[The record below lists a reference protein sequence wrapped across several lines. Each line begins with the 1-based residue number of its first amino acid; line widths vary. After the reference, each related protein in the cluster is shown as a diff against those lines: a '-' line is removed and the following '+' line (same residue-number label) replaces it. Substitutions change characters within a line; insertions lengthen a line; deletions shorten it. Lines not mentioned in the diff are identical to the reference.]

1 MTGVALL
8 KRGRPPHDDVLTP
21 AEWRVLAYVQL
32 GRSNPEIAEHLGV
45 SVNTVRYH
53 LGNLLAKSERDSRRE
68 LRGWRPQGL
77 TGARAE
83 APFFRGDRV
92 ASLRGLLA
100 QPEAETFGLSAS
112 DLLRFGSD
120 QTDSEAPLFS
130 GTVEYVARV
139 DALDDDTLTLA
150 LPEPTDLQAG
160 DWTAVNGVRLVVESS
175 EQRRVVVGVPQGAH
189 RRTNLG
195 ALKPQDGVN
204 FEPARRVTDRL
215 SGHVVSG
222 IVETTATLRALDPE
236 GDAIV
241 AAYETPR
248 ELLPRIIEKGRVAVD
263 GVSLTVSERTRS
275 GFCVSLAP
283 FTRGR
288 TNLVDRRLGEQVNI
302 ETDVLAHVVD
312 RLIERAIAGDVD
324 HSQEIAPANAN
335 GNGEVDGDP
344 D

>member
-1 MTGVALL
+1 MTGAAVL

-32 GRSNPEIAEHLGV
+32 GRGNPEIAEHLGV

-53 LGNLLAKSERDSRRE
+53 LSNLLAKSERRSRRE
-68 LRGWRPQGL
+68 LASWRPEGL

-92 ASLRGLLA
+92 ASLRSLLA
-100 QPEAETFGLSAS
+100 QSEADAFGLTVS
-112 DLLRFGSD
+112 DLLRLGSD
-120 QTDSEAPLFS
+120 AGTSESEAPLFS

-139 DALDDDTLTLA
+139 AALAEDVITLA
-150 LPEPTDLQAG
+150 LPEPSDLRPG
-160 DWTAVNGVRLVVESS
+160 DWAAVNGVRLVIQSVE
-175 EQRRVVVGVPQGAH
+175 RREVVVALPADAPSL
-189 RRTNLG
+189 TNLA
-195 ALKPQDGVN
+195 ALKPEDGVN

-222 IVETTATLRALDPE
+222 IVEATATLRALDPE

-263 GVSLTVSERTRS
+263 GVSLTVTERTDI
-275 GFCVSLAP
+275 GFRVSLAP
-283 FTRGR
+283 FTRSR
-288 TNLVDRRLGEQVNI
+288 TNLADRRLGEQVNV

-312 RLIERAIAGDVD
+312 RLIERALTDRAG
-324 HSQEIAPANAN
+324 QAPEI
-335 GNGEVDGDP
+335 GEVDGDS

>member
-32 GRSNPEIAEHLGV
+32 GRSNPEIADHLGV

-53 LGNLLAKSERDSRRE
+53 LSNLLAKSERDSRRE
-68 LRGWRPQGL
+68 LVGWRPQGL
-77 TGARAE
+77 TGARAA

-92 ASLRGLLA
+92 ASLRGLLS
-100 QPEAETFGLSAS
+100 QPEADAFGLSAS
-112 DLLRFGSD
+112 DLLRLGADAS
-120 QTDSEAPLFS
+120 DSEAPLFS
-130 GTVEYVARV
+130 GTVDYVAHV
-139 DALDDDTLTLA
+139 AALENETLTLA
-150 LPEPTDLQAG
+150 LAQPTDLHPG
-160 DWTAVNGVRLVVESS
+160 DWAAINGVRLIIHDAA
-175 EQRRVVVGVPQGAH
+175 QRRVVLDLPDAA
-189 RRTNLG
+189 RSRTNLG
-195 ALKPQDGVN
+195 ALKPEDGVN

-222 IVETTATLRALDPE
+222 VVEATAALRALDVE

-263 GVSLTVSERTRS
+263 GVSLTVSERTEN
-275 GFCVSLAP
+275 GFRISLAP

-288 TNLVDRRLGEQVNI
+288 TNLADRRLGEQVNI

-312 RLIERAIAGDVD
+312 RLIERAIVENTKQTRETGA
-324 HSQEIAPANAN
+324 